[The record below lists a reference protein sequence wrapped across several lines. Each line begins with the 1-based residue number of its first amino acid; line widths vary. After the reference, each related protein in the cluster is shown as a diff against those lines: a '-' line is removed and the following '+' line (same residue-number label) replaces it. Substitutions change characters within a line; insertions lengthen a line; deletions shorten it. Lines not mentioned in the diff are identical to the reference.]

1 MWNVVWNDLRRQVF
15 HTANELSLP
24 VFMNKTID
32 IQIILFQ
39 KFYFLFIVFR
49 RFVSTAITGDIEL
62 V

>member
-24 VFMNKTID
+24 VFMNKTIA
-32 IQIILFQ
+32 IQIVLFQ
-39 KFYFLFIVFR
+39 KLYFLFIDFR